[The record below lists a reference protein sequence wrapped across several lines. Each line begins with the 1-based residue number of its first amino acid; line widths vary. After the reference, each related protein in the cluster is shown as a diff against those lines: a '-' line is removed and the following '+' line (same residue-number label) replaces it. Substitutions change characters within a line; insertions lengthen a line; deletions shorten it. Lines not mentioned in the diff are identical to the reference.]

1 MTGNNDGHT
10 MLSMLC
16 PSIELGRIHVAPS
29 YFRQSKR
36 WNPNA
41 ADLLWNIISDVDQ
54 NPDTLDIARKLV
66 STASRPIV
74 NPPSLMG
81 RTRRHT
87 LAGLLQGLDGVI
99 VPKVLLLRNPTLERV
114 SKAAAEAG
122 FRFPA
127 ILRQTGSHNG
137 EMLGVFNAPEDM
149 AQIFGDRKN
158 AYYLTEFV
166 DVRRA
171 DRFYRKSRFFFV
183 GDTIITRQ
191 HVIADKWYVHGG
203 AGVLAEHAALR
214 DEARAMLIDGFEALP
229 LATRTAVDAIRQA
242 IGFDYC
248 GLDCCIQEDGRVV
261 VFEANATMNFSPR
274 FDNQTTQHN
283 RAALPRMLAAL
294 RRLIEAKTGRTL
306 AENPA
311 KGLEG

>member
-1 MTGNNDGHT
+1 MPSDPSSIASPAAPVAEKVPFVAVLAGSDANRHQGVERDIGVGVTGNNDGHT

-122 FRFPA
+122 FRFPVSRHPA
-127 ILRQTGSHNG
+127 PDGQPQWR
-137 EMLGVFNAPEDM
+137 NA
-149 AQIFGDRKN
+149 
-158 AYYLTEFV
+158 
-166 DVRRA
+166 RR
-171 DRFYRKSRFFFV
+171 V
-183 GDTIITRQ
+183 Q
-191 HVIADKWYVHGG
+191 
-203 AGVLAEHAALR
+203 
-214 DEARAMLIDGFEALP
+214 RA
-229 LATRTAVDAIRQA
+229 
-242 IGFDYC
+242 
-248 GLDCCIQEDGRVV
+248 
-261 VFEANATMNFSPR
+261 
-274 FDNQTTQHN
+274 
-283 RAALPRMLAAL
+283 
-294 RRLIEAKTGRTL
+294 
-306 AENPA
+306 
-311 KGLEG
+311 